1 MIVHFPDLQ
10 LDYFGTEEASI
21 GKLSSVIAI
30 PFVCMKRHE
39 IPLFRGRTRRY
50 ITIIRMPY
58 QTTIFG
64 HVLGPRNL
72 HVDRI
77 RRSPF
82 DPGHLG

>member
-50 ITIIRMPY
+50 NHNNTNAISNYHLR
-58 QTTIFG
+58 
-64 HVLGPRNL
+64 PRP
-72 HVDRI
+72 R
-77 RRSPF
+77 P
-82 DPGHLG
+82 P